1 MSIMKNLEQELKNYY
16 RSKCL
21 ASDRITAIQSSVHQI
36 DRTRHRVFY
45 LIPLTTIVLLVIGIG
60 LWLHMDTGGNLT
72 KQIVA
77 EIGYNHQ
84 QHGAL
89 IVESDRYG
97 VVQAALSE
105 LDFPIRPQG
114 NELVQDFTLIGGKYC
129 SIRNSRAAQL
139 KLSHNNSGIIYT
151 LYVLPMTD
159 DIKDV
164 EAGVYETNSVKV
176 ELWTDQLLL
185 YGLAHG
191 Q

>member
-1 MSIMKNLEQELKNYY
+1 MKNLEQELKNYY
-16 RSKCL
+16 RSKRL

-60 LWLHMDTGGNLT
+60 LWLHMDTDGNLT

-105 LDFPIRPQG
+105 LDFPVRPQR

-191 Q
+191 K